1 MRYARTVVIPDEELH
16 PADRRFAESP
26 DVSREYIHSV
36 NLLDDGT
43 AVLLYELSGEMEQVR
58 EIVEES
64 PEVIEYQL
72 SQCADGVAVY
82 GHIEQSAVATELLR
96 LLDRHQLVIDTPLEY
111 TSRGGL
117 RILVIGTHEAIQS
130 AARDAPD
137 GVRLKLEEMGEYTPE
152 CERLFCSLTERQQ
165 ETLLAALEVGYYEV
179 PREAT
184 HQDVADHLDR
194 SDGTVGE
201 HLRKIERQVFA
212 AIAPR

>member
-16 PADRRFAESP
+16 PVDGRFADSP
-26 DVSREYIHSV
+26 DVSREFVHSV

-43 AVLLYELSGEMEQVR
+43 AVILYELSGDRQR
-58 EIVEES
+58 IDDILAQS
-64 PEVIEYQL
+64 PEVLDYQL

-82 GHIEQSAVATELLR
+82 GHIESAAVTQELLE
-96 LLDRHQLVIDTPLEY
+96 LLDYHQLVIDTPLEY
-111 TSRGGL
+111 TARGGL

-179 PREAT
+179 PRQAT
-184 HQDVADHLDR
+184 HQDVAEHLDR

-201 HLRKIERQVFA
+201 HLRKIEQQVFA